1 MTPQNSSVT
10 NGTFAVGSLIRARAR
25 EWVVLPGSSEELI
38 LARPLGGT
46 EDEVAG
52 IDTILETVS
61 PATFTLP
68 DPTQVGDYRSAR
80 LLRDA
85 VRLGFR
91 SSAGPFR
98 SFARINCEP
107 RPYQLVP
114 LLMALKLDPVR
125 LLIADDVGIGK
136 TIEALL
142 IARELLDRGEI
153 ARIAVLCPPPLA
165 EQWQAEMRDKFY
177 IDAELVL
184 PSTANRLEKSL
195 MMGESLFDHYP
206 FVVVSTDFIKSERR
220 RGEFLRACPEF
231 VIVDE
236 AHSVAHTLDKRGGK
250 HQRYDLI
257 SGLSKDETRHLI
269 LVTATPHSGKEQAFR
284 SLLALINP
292 SFADMPEDLS
302 GAENERFRRDLAR
315 YLVQRRRADIRA
327 YMDADTPFP
336 EREYLNP
343 EPTYKLSSDYH
354 RLFERVLSYAREIVT
369 EPGTGYRQ
377 RIRWWSALALLR
389 SLASSPAA
397 AAATLRARAATT
409 EAESLEAV
417 DEIGQ
422 RTVFDL
428 MNDESGEGADAIPG
442 SDISSLETDEGTG
455 QNVRRR
461 LLDMATAADKLQGAQ
476 DLKLQGA
483 IQLTRELLK
492 DGYHPI
498 LFCRFIPTVDYVTA
512 ALRDSLRGVDVVG
525 VTGLLPP
532 AEREDRIA
540 ELIQSPKRVLVC
552 TDCLSEG
559 VNLQAGFDAVLH
571 YDLSWNPTRHEQRE
585 GRVDRYGQPSP
596 KVKMITYYGVD
607 NQIDGIVL
615 DVLLRKHRA
624 IRDRLGISVPIPGD
638 NSQLVDAIFEGLLLR
653 ETASFSAQLLP
664 ILDEYLKP
672 NQLALDLNWEKAADQ
687 EKRTRTLFAQGSIKV
702 EEVASE
708 LSAAHE
714 AIGSGVQV
722 AEFLSDAVR
731 IHGGTVSGT
740 EKLTVNLTE
749 TPRGLRESVGT
760 TQFVGRFA
768 LPIKDGETYLTRN
781 HPIIEAMAS
790 YVMDSALDPVEDSK
804 ARRCGVI
811 RTSAVSR
818 RTTVLLVRFRFH
830 LITRTDTSET
840 PLMAEDCRLVA
851 FTGAPDAAEWLDEA
865 TADALLT
872 AQPDENIDPEQAS
885 DFVGRVVDGFD
896 AIAPYLATLAQKRA
910 ETLLAAH
917 RRVRTASKTRGVR
930 YSVEPQLPPDVL
942 GIYVYL
948 PNNNTRR

>member
-1 MTPQNSSVT
+1 M
-10 NGTFAVGSLIRARAR
+10 NGANFAIGSLIRARSR
-25 EWVVLPGSSEELI
+25 EWIVLPGSNDELI

-52 IDTILETVS
+52 IDTLLEDVEA
-61 PATFTLP
+61 ATFALP
-68 DPTQVGDYRSAR
+68 NPAQVGDYRSAR

-114 LLMALKLDPVR
+114 LLMALKLDTVR

-142 IARELLDRGEI
+142 VARELLDRGEI

-165 EQWQAEMRDKFY
+165 EQWQAEMRTKFY

-184 PSTANRLEKSL
+184 PSTASRLEKSL
-195 MMGESLFDHYP
+195 RMGESLFEHYP

-220 RGEFLRACPEF
+220 RDEFLRACPEF

-236 AHSVAHTLDKRGGK
+236 AHSVAHTLEKRGGR

-257 SGLSKDETRHLI
+257 AGLAKDESRHLI

-284 SLLALINP
+284 SLLALLNP
-292 SFADMPEDLS
+292 DFAELPEDLS
-302 GAENERFRRDLAR
+302 GSQNERFRRDLAR
-315 YLVQRRRADIRA
+315 HLVQRRRADIRA
-327 YMDADTPFP
+327 YLDAETPFP

-343 EPTYKLSSDYH
+343 EPTYKLSAEYR
-354 RLFERVLSYAREIVT
+354 RLFDRVLDYAREIVS
-369 EPGTGYRQ
+369 EPGAGYRQ

-422 RTVFDL
+422 RTIFDL
-428 MNDESGEGADAIPG
+428 VNEEGGEGADAIPG
-442 SDISSLETDEGTG
+442 SDISTLEDDETRA
-455 QNVRRR
+455 QSARRR
-461 LLDMATAADKLQGAQ
+461 LLDMATAADALQGEPDAKLQT
-476 DLKLQGA
+476 A
-483 IQLTRELLK
+483 IRLTRELLK
-492 DGYHPI
+492 EGYHPI

-512 ALRDSLRGVDVVG
+512 ALRDALRGVEIVG

-532 AEREDRIA
+532 AEREVRVA
-540 ELIQSPKRVLVC
+540 ELSQAPKRVLVC

-559 VNLQAGFDAVLH
+559 VNLQSGFDAVLH

-585 GRVDRYGQPSP
+585 GRVDRYGQPNP
-596 KVKMITYYGVD
+596 KVKMITLYGID

-638 NSQLVDAIFEGLLLR
+638 NSQVVDAIFEGLLLR
-653 ETASFSAQLLP
+653 ETAHFSAQLLP

-672 NQLALDLNWEKAADQ
+672 RQMELDLSWEKAAEQ

-702 EEVASE
+702 EEVAGE
-708 LSAAHE
+708 LAAARD

-722 AEFLSDAVR
+722 AEFLQDAIR
-731 IHGGTVSGT
+731 IHGGTISGT
-740 EKLTVNLTE
+740 DKLMVNLAE
-749 TPRGLRESVGT
+749 TPRGLRETVGV
-760 TQFVGRFA
+760 TQFVARFS
-768 LPIKDGETYLTRN
+768 LPVKEGELVLTRT
-781 HPIIEAMAS
+781 HPIIESLAS
-790 YVMDSALDPVEDSK
+790 YVMDTALDPVEGSQ
-804 ARRCGVI
+804 ARRCGAI
-811 RTSAVSR
+811 RTNAVTR
-818 RTTVLLVRFRFH
+818 RTTLLIARFRYH
-830 LITRTDTSET
+830 LITHSDGVDT
-840 PLMAEDCRLVA
+840 PLMAEDCRLLA
-851 FTGAPDAAEWLDEA
+851 FIGAPESAEWLDEESA
-865 TADALLT
+865 EYLLE
-872 AQPDENIDPEQAS
+872 AQPNSNIDPAQAEE
-885 DFVGRVVDGFD
+885 FVRRVVDGFEF
-896 AIAPYLATLAQKRA
+896 IAPTLDALAGQRA
-910 ETLLAAH
+910 KTLLEAH

-930 YSVEPQLPPDVL
+930 YTVEPQLPPDVL
-942 GIYVYL
+942 GVYIYL
-948 PNNNTRR
+948 PSSNTRI